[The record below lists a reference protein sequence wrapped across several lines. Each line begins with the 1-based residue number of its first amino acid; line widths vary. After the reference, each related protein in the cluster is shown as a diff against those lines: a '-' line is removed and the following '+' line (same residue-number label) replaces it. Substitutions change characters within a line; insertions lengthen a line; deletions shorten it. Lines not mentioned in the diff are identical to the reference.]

1 MVRLLKLTEVDKM
14 RHKEMNIEELRVL
27 CKRMRL
33 HAMNMA
39 LAAGKRGAHVSG
51 SLSCIE
57 IYAVLYGV
65 IMSYDVNDPLWE
77 DRDRFIAGKEH
88 ARLAEYPVMAEMG
101 FFPINKLNSYEEND
115 GLIVGH
121 QRNLE
126 LGFEY
131 ASMSLGM
138 ELSYAVGKAIMAKRC
153 GKNYRIYSLLGDA
166 ECEEG
171 AIWEA
176 IITAAHYQLDNMT
189 VIIDRNYMSVDGHT
203 EELMSLYDMQ
213 KKFESFGWESVTV
226 DGHDLKTLIE
236 ALSYKP
242 KDKPYAVIA
251 QTIKGKGV
259 SFVENNRS
267 WHQAVLSKEQ
277 YDQAIS
283 EIKKA

>member
-1 MVRLLKLTEVDKM
+1 MPHKKL
-14 RHKEMNIEELRVL
+14 NIEELKAL

-33 HAMNMA
+33 MGMDMA

-51 SLSCIE
+51 SLSCME

-65 IMSYDVNDPLWE
+65 IMNYDPANPLWE

-101 FFPINKLNSYEEND
+101 FFPKEQLHTYEEND

-138 ELSYAVGKAIMAKRC
+138 ELSYAVGKAIMAKQT
-153 GKNYRIYSLLGDA
+153 GKTWRVYSLLGDA

-171 AIWEA
+171 SIWEA
-176 IITAAHYQLDNMT
+176 IITAAHYKLDNMT
-189 VIIDRNYMSVDGHT
+189 VIIDRNYMSVDGNT
-203 EELMSLYDMQ
+203 EELMAQRDMQ
-213 KKFESFGWESVTV
+213 QKLEAFGWESVTV
-226 DGHDLKTLIE
+226 DGHNLEALIE
-236 ALSYKP
+236 ALSHKP
-242 KDKPYAVIA
+242 KGKPYAVIA
-251 QTIKGKGV
+251 QTTKGKGV
-259 SFVENNRS
+259 SFVENNKA
-267 WHQAVLSKEQ
+267 WHQAVLSEAQ
-277 YDQAIS
+277 YQQAIE
-283 EIKKA
+283 EIKNS

>member
-1 MVRLLKLTEVDKM
+1 MEVDNM
-14 RHKEMNIEELRVL
+14 PHKKLNIEELKAL

-33 HAMNMA
+33 MGMDMA

-51 SLSCIE
+51 SLSCME

-65 IMSYDVNDPLWE
+65 IMNYDPANPLWE

-101 FFPINKLNSYEEND
+101 FFPKEQLHTYEEND

-138 ELSYAVGKAIMAKRC
+138 ELSYAVGKAIMAKQA
-153 GKNYRIYSLLGDA
+153 GKTWRVYSLLGDA

-171 AIWEA
+171 SIWEA
-176 IITAAHYQLDNMT
+176 FITAAHYKLDNMT
-189 VIIDRNYMSVDGHT
+189 VIIDRNYMSVDGNT
-203 EELMSLYDMQ
+203 EELMAQRDMQ
-213 KKFESFGWESVTV
+213 QKLEAFGWDSVTV
-226 DGHDLKTLIE
+226 DGHNLE
-236 ALSYKP
+236 ALIDALSHKP
-242 KDKPYAVIA
+242 EGKPYAVIA
-251 QTIKGKGV
+251 QTTKGKGV
-259 SFVENNRS
+259 SFVENNKA
-267 WHQAVLSKEQ
+267 WHQAVLSEAQ
-277 YDQAIS
+277 YQQAIE
-283 EIKKA
+283 EIKNS